1 MVQYTEI
8 LPKTLG
14 VRFNM
19 TVLRLAAA
27 PLDKL
32 SNLLDPVIRLIH
44 WINKPFEAKEPEE
57 NNESET
63 LDELDA
69 LVSMAREEEQ
79 ISSTQEKAIRK
90 IPDLSELHVSDLMIP
105 RDKMVCVNAQM
116 TREQV
121 LQVIQKNTH
130 SRYPVLLNAMTK
142 NEFIGML
149 EIRQMLFC
157 ENEEWQKQIS
167 PIQFIDMEKSQLHIA
182 ENMESLD
189 SKISLV
195 RDHTGT
201 VIGML
206 TVRDLFDELFLNN
219 QPEVQV
225 QEQKNS

>member
-69 LVSMAREEEQ
+69 LAAMAREEEQ
-79 ISSTQEKAIRK
+79 ISATQEKAIQK
-90 IPDLSELHVSDLMIP
+90 IPDLAELHVSDLMIP
-105 RDKMVCVNAQM
+105 RSKMVCIHLRMSKNQI
-116 TREQV
+116 
-121 LQVIQKNTH
+121 LQIMRQNKY
-130 SRYPVLLNAMTK
+130 SRYPVILNESQP
-142 NEFIGML
+142 NEFVGML
-149 EIRQMLFC
+149 EIRRMLFC
-157 ENEEWQKQIS
+157 RDEEWQKFIR
-167 PIQFIDMEKSQLHIA
+167 PIHFIDTNESQLHIA
-182 ENMESLD
+182 ENIETLD
-189 SKISLV
+189 SKILLV
-195 RDHTGT
+195 RNPEGK

-206 TVRDLFDELFLNN
+206 TIRDLFDELFSDT
-219 QPEVQV
+219 PE
-225 QEQKNS
+225 QEEQEKN